1 MENLATTKVSKIVAQ
16 NYKTAR
22 VFTAHGID
30 FCCNG
35 GIPLAQ
41 ACEQQQ
47 ADLETVTKEIK
58 QALAE
63 PETENFEAMP
73 IDQLAGYIEKTHHS
87 YVRSTVPA
95 LMTYLDKVARVHGER
110 HPELLEI
117 RDLFEQSA
125 SELAQHMTKE
135 EQILF
140 PYLQAMAASL
150 KNGYSLSEPHFGH
163 VKNPIAMME
172 AEHEQEGS
180 RFKKIAAL
188 TNHYTPP
195 KDACQT
201 YRVAFSMLQA
211 FEEDLHKHIHLENN
225 ILFPTAIRAFEKLR
239 A

>member
-16 NYKTAR
+16 NYKAAR

-41 ACEQQQ
+41 ACEQQNV
-47 ADLETVTKEIK
+47 DLEAVTEEVRA
-58 QALAE
+58 ALKA
-63 PETENFEAMP
+63 PETESFSDMP
-73 IDQLAGYIEKTHHS
+73 MDELASYIEKTHHA

-110 HPELLEI
+110 HPELLKI
-117 RDLFEQSA
+117 RDLFKESA
-125 SELAQHMTKE
+125 SELTQHMAKE
-135 EQILF
+135 EQLLF

-150 KNGYSLSEPHFGH
+150 KSGYPLSEPHFGH
-163 VKNPIAMME
+163 VKNPIAMMV
-172 AEHEQEGS
+172 AEHEQEGG
-180 RFKKIAAL
+180 RFKEIAAL

-225 ILFPTAIRAFEKLR
+225 ILFPTALQAFEKLR